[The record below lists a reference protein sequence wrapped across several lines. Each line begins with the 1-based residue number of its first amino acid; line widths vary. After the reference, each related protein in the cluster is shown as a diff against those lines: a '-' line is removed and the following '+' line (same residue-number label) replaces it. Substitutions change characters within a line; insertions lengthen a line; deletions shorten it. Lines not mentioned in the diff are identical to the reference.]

1 MMVVFL
7 NSTMIHQEEGKIRVS
22 GLSDVGGAQKNW
34 ADVSK
39 HPRGGGVKTQ
49 VTQPQ
54 VQLTQMPSDHP
65 SDSIP
70 MVMENEPFQV
80 QEINEKCPRRG
91 VSPRYADLHRKP
103 LKKSP
108 LGSDPFR
115 FFLLENKWLDLICVP
130 PLKRHHGFTKL
141 SERNQS
147 TKTFVGFPAFG
158 GIPSDGLG

>member
-1 MMVVFL
+1 MVVFL

-80 QEINEKCPRRG
+80 QEINCFPKICRFAPKTPQEIPVGIRS
-91 VSPRYADLHRKP
+91 V
-103 LKKSP
+103 
-108 LGSDPFR
+108 PF
-115 FFLLENKWLDLICVP
+115 F
-130 PLKRHHGFTKL
+130 
-141 SERNQS
+141 
-147 TKTFVGFPAFG
+147 FVGE
-158 GIPSDGLG
+158 